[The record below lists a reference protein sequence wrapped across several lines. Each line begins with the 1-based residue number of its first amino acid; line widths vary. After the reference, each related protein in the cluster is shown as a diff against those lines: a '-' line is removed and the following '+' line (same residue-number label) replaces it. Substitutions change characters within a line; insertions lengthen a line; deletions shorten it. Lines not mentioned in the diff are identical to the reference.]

1 MSVAAA
7 GARPLPGPPRM
18 MVDPVAMN
26 GLDSATVT
34 WQQAR
39 SCRLPILGYTVLAEP
54 GDLTTY
60 LPATTTSATFNN
72 LQPGTIYTFTVTAID
87 GDGKDSLTSNPVIP
101 GRCNAVELSALRNSP
116 QPSRSTALI
125 HSAASACR

>member
-54 GDLTTY
+54 GDLTSL
-60 LPATTTSATFNN
+60 LPATATSATFNN

-87 GDGKDSLTSNPVIP
+87 GDGQDSLTSNPVIP
-101 GRCNAVELSALRNSP
+101 GRSNPVEFSALRNPSHPSP
-116 QPSRSTALI
+116 TPA
-125 HSAASACR
+125 